1 MSKTK
6 SVVVTTLLTIV
17 IVALCLMCVVPEFG
31 LPFRVNGAYQTYNS
45 VTSVINYGSDL
56 GGGYSAV
63 YYPEGVI
70 SAETYNAKKERYTV
84 SLYDALKDGGATVSE
99 DMDYAALKAAY
110 EAHKAASGDIV
121 EAGKIVAQA
130 DEYIG
135 NYKAWDGKDFTSDES
150 KAALYLELEEVCF
163 AKNDGSYVIGEEF
176 VEDFEN
182 TVETIAKRFDKKN
195 FSFLSVSKVNGYAIR
210 VNVPLTVTDA
220 DGLFTQMGYTGE
232 FTLRGADSER
242 PVLQGFG
249 EHKISDYFKGA
260 SSRAAGGAGYVV
272 LKMTS
277 LGKDKIY
284 DITTALTSDSTD
296 DQTLYFYV
304 GDTQVIG
311 LGLSD
316 GPVDQRTLY
325 IGGESMTA
333 DSAENIGIVI
343 DSCIN
348 DNAVELTLT
357 ADSAITYTVGTGDC
371 AIAAVYIVFGAAL
384 LVLAIYSIVR
394 YKGLGVVQIFS
405 MLSFLVCM
413 LMYVAF
419 LPGMLL
425 HVSGIFAAALT
436 SVILALSNFYIFE
449 SVRKEFNTGKT
460 LDASVKAGYKK
471 ALAPVLDMHIL
482 LFILG
487 LILYFISVGEVVTF
501 AFIFTLGVLT
511 SGIISLLVTRFYWY
525 SMRGLLPRGQQY
537 KFSGFVREVS
547 DDDED

>member
-6 SVVVTTLLTIV
+6 SVVITALLTIV
-17 IVALCLMCVVPEFG
+17 IVALCLMCVVPQFG

-70 SAETYNAKKERYTV
+70 SAETYNAKVERYTV
-84 SLYDALKDGGATVSE
+84 SLRDELEKGGATVSE
-99 DMDYAALKAAY
+99 DMDYEALKGVY
-110 EAHKAASGDIV
+110 ESQKATGDIV

-130 DEYIG
+130 DEYIESH
-135 NYKAWDGKDFTSDES
+135 KAWDGEGFTSDEG
-150 KAALYLELEEVCF
+150 KAVLYLEKEEVCF
-163 AKNDGSYVIGEEF
+163 EKDGSYVIGEDF
-176 VEDFEN
+176 VKDFDA
-182 TVETIAKRFDKKN
+182 TVEAIAKRFDKKN

-210 VNVPLTVTDA
+210 VNVPLTVSNA
-220 DGLFTQMGYTGE
+220 EELFTQMGYTGD

-249 EHKISDYFKGA
+249 EHKISDYFKSAASRSSGA
-260 SSRAAGGAGYVV
+260 AGYVV
-272 LKMTS
+272 LKLTT
-277 LGKDKIY
+277 LGKDKVH
-284 DITTALTSDSTD
+284 DITAALTEGDSED
-296 DQTLYFYV
+296 KTLYFYV

-316 GPVDQRTLY
+316 EAIDQRTLY
-325 IGGESMTA
+325 ISGESMTA
-333 DSAENIGIVI
+333 ESAENIGIVI

-348 DNAVELTLT
+348 DRVVNLTLSVDGT
-357 ADSAITYTVGTGDC
+357 VTYSVGSGDGAIM
-371 AIAAVYIVFGAAL
+371 AIYIVFGVAL
-384 LVLAIYSIVR
+384 LALAIYSIVR

-405 MLSFLVCM
+405 YLSFLICM
-413 LMYVAF
+413 LMYIAF

-425 HVSGIFAAALT
+425 HVSGVFAVALT
-436 SVILALSNFYIFE
+436 SVILVLSNFYIFE
-449 SVRKEFNTGKT
+449 NVRKEFNTGKT
-460 LDASVKAGYKK
+460 LEASVKAGYKK
-471 ALAPVLDMHIL
+471 SLAAVLDTHIL

-487 LILYFISVGEVVTF
+487 LILYFISVSEVVTF
-501 AFIFTLGVLT
+501 AYIFTLGILT
-511 SGIISLLVTRFYWY
+511 SGILSLLVTRFYWY
-525 SMRGLLPRGQQY
+525 SMRGLLPRGQQH

>member
-6 SVVVTTLLTIV
+6 SVVITALLTIV

-70 SAETYNAKKERYTV
+70 SAEAYNAKVERYTV
-84 SLYDALKDGGATVSE
+84 SLRDELEKSGVTVSE
-99 DMDYAALKAAY
+99 DMTYAQLKEAY
-110 EAHKAASGDIV
+110 EGSGKDVV

-135 NYKAWDGKDFTSDES
+135 GYQAWDGKDFTSDAG
-150 KAALYLELEEVCF
+150 KAVLYLEEEEVCF
-163 AKNDGSYVIGEEF
+163 AKGGSYEIGEDF
-176 VEDFEN
+176 VKDFDA
-182 TVETIAKRFDKKN
+182 TVEAIAKRFDKKN

-210 VNVPLTVTDA
+210 VNVPLTVSNA
-220 DGLFTQMGYTGE
+220 EELFTQMGYTGD

-249 EHKISDYFKGA
+249 EHKISDYFKSAASRSSGA
-260 SSRAAGGAGYVV
+260 AGYVV
-272 LKMTS
+272 LKLTT
-277 LGKDKIY
+277 LGKDKVH
-284 DITTALTSDSTD
+284 DITTALSDGD
-296 DQTLYFYV
+296 AEDKTLYFYV

-316 GPVDQRTLY
+316 GAIDQRTLY
-325 IGGESMTA
+325 ISGESMTA
-333 DSAENIGIVI
+333 ESAENIGIVI

-348 DNAVELTLT
+348 DRVVNLTLSVDGT
-357 ADSAITYTVGTGDC
+357 DTYSVGSGDGAIM
-371 AIAAVYIVFGAAL
+371 AIYIVFGVAL
-384 LVLAIYSIVR
+384 LALAIYSLVR

-405 MLSFLVCM
+405 LLSFLICM
-413 LMYVAF
+413 LMFIAF

-425 HVSGIFAAALT
+425 HVSGVFAVALT
-436 SVILALSNFYIFE
+436 GVVLALSNFYIFE
-449 SVRKEFNTGKT
+449 NVRKEFNTGKT
-460 LDASVKAGYKK
+460 LEASVKAGYKK
-471 ALAPVLDMHIL
+471 SLAAVLDTHIL

-487 LILYFISVGEVVTF
+487 LILYFISVSEVVTF
-501 AFIFTLGVLT
+501 AYIFTLGILT
-511 SGIISLLVTRFYWY
+511 SGILSLLVTRFYWY
-525 SMRGLLPRGQQY
+525 SMRGLLPRGQQH